1 MAPFSDDDRILL
13 YILKTKVKER
23 GRGSWDVCQS
33 IYNELATQ
41 TLSPD
46 RLTAAY
52 RNLDIA
58 KLEAEADSAAWDAK
72 REQVERCL
80 LEASP
85 VHHFSKR
92 EADNPHR
99 KRALP
104 GRSNARSGR
113 PESEEYSALEYHT
126 LTIEAAIEGRDAV
139 HASPPSY
146 RALPRDPNWKA

>member
-80 LEASP
+80 LEKEGASGAIQCALRSARERRVLRP
-85 VHHFSKR
+85 RISYAHH
-92 EADNPHR
+92 
-99 KRALP
+99 
-104 GRSNARSGR
+104 
-113 PESEEYSALEYHT
+113 
-126 LTIEAAIEGRDAV
+126 
-139 HASPPSY
+139 
-146 RALPRDPNWKA
+146 